1 MSENQGLIASHISV
15 TRDDGHVLVDD
26 VSIHAEA
33 GRTLVIVGESGA
45 GKSMLARTIC
55 ALTPHTLS
63 AQGQV
68 TLGGREFDIVR
79 QARAFKALRGKGIVW
94 LPQDPFTSLS
104 PTQRCGTQIIA
115 DTRLPK
121 RARDER
127 VRERLREV
135 GLPERVAQ
143 AYPQELSGGM
153 RQRVAIAAALDSS
166 PGVFIADEP
175 TTALDVT
182 TQKEILDLLS
192 ELSESRSMAL
202 ILITHD
208 LALAREYGDEVVVM
222 RHGKVV
228 ESGSVEKVFTHP
240 ESDYTRQLAA
250 AEPRLDGPNPRSFTE
265 ESQTDHSLDAASEK
279 KHVAPAL
286 VEARDLVKIFR
297 GRSRRDHHVAVDGVS
312 LSIAHQESVGIVG
325 ESGSG
330 KTTLARLIIGLE
342 KPDSGSIE
350 GNGTL
355 REKLQGALEG
365 GQPPMGIVFQNPYS
379 ALNPARTIGATLA
392 EALHVGGRSASEVP
406 SLLESVGLPASYTNR
421 FPARLSGGERQ
432 RVAIARAL
440 ATRPQL
446 LICDEAVSALDVS
459 VQASVLELLL
469 QLQRQQ
475 GFALLFITHDLA
487 VARQMCDRLVV
498 MKDGHIVEEGATEDI
513 LHSPTQEYT
522 RVLLAAVPGQESDNG

>member
-15 TRDDGHVLVDD
+15 TRDDGHILVDD

-104 PTQRCGTQIIA
+104 PTQRCSTQIIA

-121 RARDER
+121 RTRDER

-192 ELSESRSMAL
+192 ELRESRSMAL

-222 RHGKVV
+222 RHGKLV

-240 ESDYTRQLAA
+240 ENDYTRQLAA

-265 ESQTDHSLDAASEK
+265 ESQADHSLDVASEK
-279 KHVAPAL
+279 NHVAPAL
-286 VEARDLVKIFR
+286 VDARDLVKIFR
-297 GRSRRDHHVAVDGVS
+297 GRSRRDQHVAVDGVS
-312 LSIAHQESVGIVG
+312 LSIAHQESGGIVG
-325 ESGSG
+325 ES
-330 KTTLARLIIGLE
+330 
-342 KPDSGSIE
+342 
-350 GNGTL
+350 
-355 REKLQGALEG
+355 
-365 GQPPMGIVFQNPYS
+365 GIVFQNPYS

-392 EALHVGGRSASEVP
+392 EALRVGGRSASEVA

-498 MKDGHIVEEGATEDI
+498 MKDGCIVEEGATEDI
-513 LHSPTQEYT
+513 LHSPKQEYT
-522 RVLLAAVPGQESDNG
+522 RVLLAAVPGQESDND

>member
-104 PTQRCGTQIIA
+104 PTQRCSTQIIA

-121 RARDER
+121 RTRDER

-192 ELSESRSMAL
+192 DLRSSRGMAL
-202 ILITHD
+202 VLITHD

-222 RHGKVV
+222 RHGRVV
-228 ESGSVEKVFTHP
+228 ESGTVEKVFSHP
-240 ESDYTRQLAA
+240 ETPYTRELAA
-250 AEPRLDGPNPRSFTE
+250 AEPRLDGPNPRPESPASTAHTE
-265 ESQTDHSLDAASEK
+265 L
-279 KHVAPAL
+279 PLL
-286 VEARDLVKIFR
+286 VEARELVKVFR
-297 GRSRRDHHVAVDGVS
+297 GHGRGGRHVAVDGVS
-312 LSIAHQESVGIVG
+312 VAIKPQESVGIVG

-342 KPDSGSIE
+342 KADSGSVSI
-350 GNGTL
+350 NGVERGPRRTH
-355 REKLQGALEG
+355 AG
-365 GQPPMGIVFQNPYS
+365 GPPPIGIVFQNPYS
-379 ALNPARTIGATLA
+379 ALNPARSVGATLA
-392 EALHVGGRSASEVP
+392 EALRVGGREASEVAQ
-406 SLLESVGLPASYTNR
+406 LLQSVDLPASYADR
-421 FPARLSGGERQ
+421 YPARLSGGERQ

-469 QLQRQQ
+469 RLQHTE

-487 VARQMCDRLVV
+487 VARQMCDRLIV
-498 MKDGHIVEEGATEDI
+498 MKDGVIVEEGPTEDI
-513 LHSPTQEYT
+513 LHSPSQDYT
-522 RVLLAAVPGQESDNG
+522 RALLAAVPGQESHDD

>member
-15 TRDDGHVLVDD
+15 TRDDGRILVDD

-104 PTQRCGTQIIA
+104 PTQRCSTQIIA

-121 RARDER
+121 HARDER

-153 RQRVAIAAALDSS
+153 RQRVAIAAALASS

-192 ELSESRSMAL
+192 ELRESRSMAL

-240 ESDYTRQLAA
+240 ENDYTRQLAA
-250 AEPRLDGPNPRSFTE
+250 AEPRLDGPNPRSFTG
-265 ESQTDHSLDAASEK
+265 ESQADTSVTPDSVD
-279 KHVAPAL
+279 
-286 VEARDLVKIFR
+286 ARDLVKIFR
-297 GRSRRDHHVAVDGVS
+297 GRSRRDQHVAVDGVS

-342 KPDSGSIE
+342 KPDSGSIDV
-350 GNGTL
+350 NGTP
-355 REKLQGALEG
+355 REKLRGASEG
-365 GQPPMGIVFQNPYS
+365 GRPPMGIVFQNPYS

-392 EALHVGGRSASEVP
+392 EALRVGGRSAGEVP
-406 SLLESVGLPASYTNR
+406 SLLESVGLPASYAKR
-421 FPARLSGGERQ
+421 YPARLSGGERQ

-469 QLQRQQ
+469 QLQHQQ

-498 MKDGHIVEEGATEDI
+498 MKDGRIVEEGATEDI

-522 RVLLAAVPGQESDNG
+522 RVLLAAVPGQGSDDD

>member
-1 MSENQGLIASHISV
+1 M
-15 TRDDGHVLVDD
+15 
-26 VSIHAEA
+26 
-33 GRTLVIVGESGA
+33 
-45 GKSMLARTIC
+45 
-55 ALTPHTLS
+55 
-63 AQGQV
+63 
-68 TLGGREFDIVR
+68 
-79 QARAFKALRGKGIVW
+79 
-94 LPQDPFTSLS
+94 
-104 PTQRCGTQIIA
+104 
-115 DTRLPK
+115 
-121 RARDER
+121 
-127 VRERLREV
+127 
-135 GLPERVAQ
+135 
-143 AYPQELSGGM
+143 
-153 RQRVAIAAALDSS
+153 
-166 PGVFIADEP
+166 
-175 TTALDVT
+175 
-182 TQKEILDLLS
+182 
-192 ELSESRSMAL
+192 
-202 ILITHD
+202 
-208 LALAREYGDEVVVM
+208 AREYGDEVVVM
-222 RHGKVV
+222 RHGKLV

-240 ESDYTRQLAA
+240 ENDYTRQLAA

-265 ESQTDHSLDAASEK
+265 ESQADHSLDAASEK
-279 KHVAPAL
+279 NHVAPAL
-286 VEARDLVKIFR
+286 VDARDLVKIFR
-297 GRSRRDHHVAVDGVS
+297 GRSRRDQHVAVDGVS

-350 GNGTL
+350 VNGTL
-355 REKLQGALEG
+355 REKLQGGLEG
-365 GQPPMGIVFQNPYS
+365 GRPPMGIVFQNPYS

-392 EALHVGGRSASEVP
+392 EALRVGGRSASEVA

-498 MKDGHIVEEGATEDI
+498 MKDGRIVEEGATEDI

-522 RVLLAAVPGQESDNG
+522 RVLLAAVPGQESDND

>member
-104 PTQRCGTQIIA
+104 PTQRCSTQIIA

-121 RARDER
+121 RTRDER

-192 ELSESRSMAL
+192 ELRESR
-202 ILITHD
+202 
-208 LALAREYGDEVVVM
+208 
-222 RHGKVV
+222 
-228 ESGSVEKVFTHP
+228 
-240 ESDYTRQLAA
+240 
-250 AEPRLDGPNPRSFTE
+250 
-265 ESQTDHSLDAASEK
+265 
-279 KHVAPAL
+279 
-286 VEARDLVKIFR
+286 
-297 GRSRRDHHVAVDGVS
+297 
-312 LSIAHQESVGIVG
+312 
-325 ESGSG
+325 
-330 KTTLARLIIGLE
+330 
-342 KPDSGSIE
+342 
-350 GNGTL
+350 
-355 REKLQGALEG
+355 
-365 GQPPMGIVFQNPYS
+365 
-379 ALNPARTIGATLA
+379 
-392 EALHVGGRSASEVP
+392 
-406 SLLESVGLPASYTNR
+406 
-421 FPARLSGGERQ
+421 
-432 RVAIARAL
+432 
-440 ATRPQL
+440 
-446 LICDEAVSALDVS
+446 
-459 VQASVLELLL
+459 
-469 QLQRQQ
+469 
-475 GFALLFITHDLA
+475 
-487 VARQMCDRLVV
+487 
-498 MKDGHIVEEGATEDI
+498 
-513 LHSPTQEYT
+513 
-522 RVLLAAVPGQESDNG
+522 